1 MKEHELAW
9 AMLPDGLEPYF
20 DIQGF
25 EKDELKF
32 RIILVEKNII
42 PSDLPEKYHGKKTIS
57 SVLNDLLIDDFPI
70 QGKKG
75 EILIRKRS
83 WKFEGV
89 EGTYSRNLEFC
100 FEGTRV
106 SKKFAAF
113 LKEFDRE

>member
-1 MKEHELAW
+1 MKEYELAW
-9 AMLPDGLEPYF
+9 AILPDGLELYF

-25 EKDELKF
+25 EKDDLKF
-32 RIILVEKNII
+32 RIILVEKNIV
-42 PSDLPEKYHGKKTIS
+42 PSNLPDRYHGKKAIN
-57 SVLNDLLIDDFPI
+57 SVLNDLVIDDFPI

-89 EGTYSRNLEFC
+89 EGMYSRNLEFC
-100 FEGTRV
+100 FEGTRI

-113 LKEFDRE
+113 LKEFD